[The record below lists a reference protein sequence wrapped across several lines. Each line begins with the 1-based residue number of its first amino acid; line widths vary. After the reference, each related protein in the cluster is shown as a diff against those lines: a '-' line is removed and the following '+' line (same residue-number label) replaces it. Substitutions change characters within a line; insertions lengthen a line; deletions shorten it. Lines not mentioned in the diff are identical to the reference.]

1 MKPMDKLLKCIPTL
15 DPIEFIGLAK
25 TLGVKLLEQ
34 APTDAEHPDKVELA
48 PRSFTDVLADVL
60 DRFEHANRTTKR
72 QILQLVDRR
81 KRSAA
86 DPSGTAISE
95 TPREDVNASNSENT

>member
-15 DPIEFIGLAK
+15 EPIEFIGLAK
-25 TLGVKLLEQ
+25 TLGVKILEQ
-34 APTDAEHPDKVELA
+34 APSDSEKPEWA

-72 QILQLVDRR
+72 QILQLVDGR

-86 DPSGTAISE
+86 GPSGTARSE

>member
-15 DPIEFIGLAK
+15 EPIEFIGLAK
-25 TLGVKLLEQ
+25 LLGVNLLEQ
-34 APTDAEHPDKVELA
+34 APPDPEKPEKVELV

-60 DRFEHANRTTKR
+60 AKFDQANRTSKR
-72 QILQLVDRR
+72 QVLQLVDKR

-86 DPSGTAISE
+86 GPSGTARSE
-95 TPREDVNASNSENT
+95 VPQEDVNAGNS